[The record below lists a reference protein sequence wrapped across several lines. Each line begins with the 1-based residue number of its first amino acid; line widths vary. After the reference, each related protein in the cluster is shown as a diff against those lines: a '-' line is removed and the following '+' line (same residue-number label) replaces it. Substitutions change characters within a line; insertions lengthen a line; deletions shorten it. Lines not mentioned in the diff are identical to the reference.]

1 MKPEIEGKGKG
12 ELMIKILIVEDDFI
26 VRRILKDIL
35 SPYGDCDIVV
45 DGEEAIQA
53 FRLAWEEKEPYD
65 LICLDIMMPKLDGQ
79 EALRQIREMEKE
91 IGIQGSAEVKVIMV
105 TALDDPKNVVEAYY
119 RGGATSY
126 IVKPIVKVRLLD
138 EIRSFGLIK

>member
-1 MKPEIEGKGKG
+1 VKPEIEGKGKG

>member
-1 MKPEIEGKGKG
+1 
-12 ELMIKILIVEDDFI
+12 MIRILIVEDDFI
-26 VRRILKDIL
+26 ARRVLKDIL

-79 EALRQIREMEKE
+79 ETLKQIREMEKE
-91 IGIQGSAEVKVIMV
+91 IGIQGSGEVKVIMV

>member
-1 MKPEIEGKGKG
+1 VKPEIEGKGKG

-45 DGEEAIQA
+45 DGDEAIQA